1 MDVRV
6 LEAVTAF
13 IKLRLATC
21 ADRAAHRQHTCVP
34 QLRVGFQG
42 WSEARPRGMHAMI
55 MAVMT
60 AHDSPVDLQNI
71 ITCYNESSQ
80 WLLSLDLPTKQAS
93 Q

>member
-1 MDVRV
+1 
-6 LEAVTAF
+6 
-13 IKLRLATC
+13 
-21 ADRAAHRQHTCVP
+21 
-34 QLRVGFQG
+34 
-42 WSEARPRGMHAMI
+42 MHAMI